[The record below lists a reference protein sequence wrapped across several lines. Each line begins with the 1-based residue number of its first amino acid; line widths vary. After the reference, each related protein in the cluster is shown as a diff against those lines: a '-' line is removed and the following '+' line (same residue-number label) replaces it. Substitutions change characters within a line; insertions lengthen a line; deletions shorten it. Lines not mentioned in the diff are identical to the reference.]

1 MAFSC
6 TDFTDNIINF
16 LIGHGVL
23 NEAEFEPDDP
33 ESQSDA
39 ATAALTNIF
48 NGKAKSASFMQELL
62 DAHETLTGIGEEHG
76 VRTLADCMYMLSA
89 LQKGTYIEV
98 HHPSESKILDVIQG
112 MPSAAVW
119 MIHVQEVTE

>member
-76 VRTLADCMYMLSA
+76 VRTLADCMYVLSA